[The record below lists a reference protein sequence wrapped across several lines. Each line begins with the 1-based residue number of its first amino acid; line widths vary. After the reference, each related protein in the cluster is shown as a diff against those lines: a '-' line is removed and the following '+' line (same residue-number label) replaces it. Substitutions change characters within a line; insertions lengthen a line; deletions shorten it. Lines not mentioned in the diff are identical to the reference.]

1 MSKSSGGKKC
11 SNLINSTYAVAQVQD
26 SPLQGC
32 NSDLDLLESQ
42 TMTNTVQ
49 TSSSYVTQ
57 ESPTTVMCEC
67 CPSVTS
73 EDKDKLILSQLPRRA
88 SRSASKASAGG
99 KQTSVIVSQPSKELS
114 NQSGRHSSQLRM
126 CQDSLVV
133 LSDQEEQH
141 SIYSTSYAKLPSSA
155 MMRNGFVSA
164 QDTLPAPTLEKGY
177 CWLESP
183 GALSSSG
190 KGRPPGQSRLE
201 AQLKDHGLLTKG
213 EVLRPDFL
221 LSGYSLPP
229 TYLDPSE
236 CRPAVELLEDSERQ
250 PEIFLTP
257 ELPPSRC
264 GEFFTCPSCEQELLK
279 LKDGCDVCG
288 WFPPEPKKPRR
299 RKASGWL
306 ECYLKNKKLKSGDIA
321 TYPRVLGERDNQDP
335 MTANPHHYYWAY
347 KYEQKSP
354 KARSNNGFISKA
366 IGLHP
371 SSVDAVRAVIAGG
384 KSISEILTLIND
396 LKSGKSD

>member
-1 MSKSSGGKKC
+1 MIESSGGKSEC
-11 SNLINSTYAVAQVQD
+11 FNSICVAAQVQD
-26 SPLQGC
+26 SVSPAC
-32 NSDLDLLESQ
+32 NLDLNSSESR
-42 TMTNTVQ
+42 TMTNTAR

-57 ESPTTVMCEC
+57 ESPTTEMCE
-67 CPSVTS
+67 SYQSAKLENRGKSTS
-73 EDKDKLILSQLPRRA
+73 SQLRRHA
-88 SRSASKASAGG
+88 SRSQSRGSAGG
-99 KQTSVIVSQPSKELS
+99 KKTKETVSPQLNEPL
-114 NQSGRHSSQLRM
+114 NQSGRHSSPSKM

-133 LSDQEEQH
+133 PSDQEEQH

-155 MMRNGFVSA
+155 TMRNGFVSVQA
-164 QDTLPAPTLEKGY
+164 TLPAPTLEKGY

-201 AQLKDHGLLTKG
+201 AQLRQHGLLTKG

-279 LKDGCDVCG
+279 LEDGCGVCG
-288 WFPPEPKKPRR
+288 WFPPEPKKLRR

-321 TYPRVLGERDNQDP
+321 TYPRVLGERDKQDP

-371 SSVDAVRAVIAGG
+371 SSVDAVRAAIASG

-396 LKSGKSD
+396 LKGRNKNT